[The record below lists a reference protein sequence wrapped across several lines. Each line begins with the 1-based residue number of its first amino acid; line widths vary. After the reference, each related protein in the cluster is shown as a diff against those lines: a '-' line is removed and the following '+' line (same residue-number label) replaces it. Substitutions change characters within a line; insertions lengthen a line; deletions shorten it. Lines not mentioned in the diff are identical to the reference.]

1 MDKYSRHLQFLK
13 DLQIASA
20 EDCEAQFGA
29 AKRDVRQAL
38 HLLLQGPSSL
48 SSLLEAYRQASNGR
62 EQMLL
67 LKPIFQHFCP
77 NPAFNQVLDQ
87 VQKRKVAATLD
98 TETFQKLQHYRIVP
112 SPEQLKILFD
122 RSQAHTPLLCGL
134 FQALQ
139 PFGPQLGPWQ
149 LVLESYARETDLAL
163 SLAAI
168 ELLGHCGELI
178 PLCLGLWGD
187 LFQDPQRRFAV
198 LRSLQRSKKLP
209 VHWVYALFSP
219 LLEEY
224 QKQRRLEK
232 TDQNS
237 LWEEVNLMRSIL
249 RNNGG
254 GDKIL
259 WLEIL

>member
-20 EDCEAQFGA
+20 EDCEQQFAQ

-38 HLLLQGPSSL
+38 HQLLRGSEELGDLLQQYSQSQKGPEQI
-48 SSLLEAYRQASNGR
+48 LLIR
-62 EQMLL
+62 
-67 LKPIFQHFCP
+67 PIFQHFCP
-77 NPAFNQVLDQ
+77 NPLFSQVLDQ
-87 VQKRKVAATLD
+87 VQKRKVAASLD
-98 TETFQKLQHYRIVP
+98 TESFQKLLHYRIVP
-112 SPEQLKILFD
+112 SPAQLKILFD
-122 RSQAHTPLLCGL
+122 RSQAYTPLLCAL

-139 PFGPQLGPWQ
+139 PFGAQLLPWRM
-149 LVLESYARETDLAL
+149 VLESYALESELAL

-168 ELLGHCGELI
+168 ELLGHCSDLI
-178 PLCLGLWGD
+178 PQCLALWSA

-198 LRSLQRSKKLP
+198 LRALQRSKQLP
-209 VHWVYALFSP
+209 INWVYGLFSP
-219 LLEEY
+219 LLEVY
-224 QKQRRLEK
+224 QRERRIEK
-232 TDQNS
+232 TDQTS